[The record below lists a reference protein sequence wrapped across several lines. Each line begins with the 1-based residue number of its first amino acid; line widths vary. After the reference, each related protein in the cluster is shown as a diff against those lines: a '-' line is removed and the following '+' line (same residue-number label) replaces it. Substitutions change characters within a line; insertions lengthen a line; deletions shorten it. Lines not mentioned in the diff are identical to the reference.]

1 MNWFRKHVKSGSR
14 LALFALAIQFAL
26 SFGHF
31 HGVAAQAAPAIQTG
45 LTNADLAIA
54 ATLDAQG
61 INSEAARQQP
71 SNHDSDQQRTDA
83 CAICA
88 VLSLAGNFLFATPPL
103 LELPGAIEFLYLTT
117 DAEFSHLGSLH
128 PAFQSCAP
136 PVSSPRL
143 IDALPR
149 DYRAPAWFPEGKSE
163 SIRRTPTESGSGQ

>member
-1 MNWFRKHVKSGSR
+1 MNWFRKHVKTGSR

-45 LTNADLAIA
+45 LTDADLAIA
-54 ATLDAQG
+54 ASLDAQG
-61 INSEAARQQP
+61 IDSEAARQQP

-88 VLSLAGNFLFATPPL
+88 VLSLAGNFLSATPPL

-128 PAFQSCAP
+128 PAFQSRAP
-136 PVSSPRL
+136 PVS
-143 IDALPR
+143 
-149 DYRAPAWFPEGKSE
+149 
-163 SIRRTPTESGSGQ
+163 